1 MNTANNLANIEMLS
15 DVDLMEVLCAGCND
29 ALAILFK
36 RHSALVFHTAKVIL
50 RDDGE
55 AEETVQRVFL
65 DIFRAARQFDSRR
78 GTFTTWLLQY
88 AYHRSFD
95 RRTHLQANH
104 FYDLNELDDQIGN
117 FSFLPPQEVNCLVE
131 QALAILEPHQRKVI
145 ELTYFEG
152 LTALEIA
159 ERTGDSASSV
169 RHNLYRGLK
178 KMRIALSE
186 PRRITVNFTSESKM
200 SLEPFGELV

>member
-1 MNTANNLANIEMLS
+1 
-15 DVDLMEVLCAGCND
+15 MEALCAGCND
-29 ALAILFK
+29 ALAVLFE
-36 RHSALVFHTAKVIL
+36 RHSALVFHTAKAIL

-65 DIFRAARQFDSRR
+65 DIFRAKSQFNSKR

-95 RRTHLQANH
+95 RRAHLQSNH
-104 FYDLNELDDQIGN
+104 FYDRSEFNDLAPAELFHGAGHLLSLQR
-117 FSFLPPQEVNCLVE
+117 QEVVYLIE
-131 QALAILEPHQRKVI
+131 QALAILEPRQRNVI

-159 ERTGDSASSV
+159 EKTGDSASSV
-169 RHNLYRGLK
+169 RHHLYRGMK
-178 KMRIALSE
+178 KVRDALLETKRAGVTSASE
-186 PRRITVNFTSESKM
+186 RKTSAKGMLVEYPRT
-200 SLEPFGELV
+200 L